1 MRILGID
8 PGIATIGLGTVE
20 MTTPTSMRATEWL
33 TIRTK
38 PMPLPERLAEI
49 AGDLAAFLHETRPD
63 VIVVEKLFF
72 ARNVRS
78 AMDVAHARGVIIA
91 TAAQQQCPILEP
103 TPLQLK
109 LAITGNG
116 RATKEDMQRML
127 LHLLRLREIPK
138 PDDAADALAL
148 AFYGTLHT
156 STSFPTATSSH
167 TRPSPTCH
175 SFPTAS
181 RGTRVAVMNTWNAES
196 RGRSNR

>member
-8 PGIATIGLGTVE
+8 PGLALIGLGTIE
-20 MTTPTSMRATEWL
+20 MTTPSDMRATDWL

-38 PMPLPERLAEI
+38 PMPLPERLREI
-49 AGDLAAFLHETRPD
+49 AQDLDAFFKETQPD
-63 VIVVEKLFF
+63 IIVIEKLFF

-78 AMDVAHARGVIIA
+78 AMDVAHARGVILA
-91 TAAQQQCPILEP
+91 SAACQECRILEP

-127 LHLLRLREIPK
+127 LHLLHLKDIPT

-156 STSFPTATSSH
+156 S
-167 TRPSPTCH
+167 SPLI
-175 SFPTAS
+175 A
-181 RGTRVAVMNTWNAES
+181 VA
-196 RGRSNR
+196 

>member
-20 MTTPTSMRATEWL
+20 MTATANIRAMEWL

-38 PMPLPERLAEI
+38 PMPLPDRLAEI
-49 AGDLAAFLHETRPD
+49 AGDLAAFLRETQPD
-63 VIVVEKLFF
+63 IIVIEKLFF
-72 ARNVRS
+72 ARNERS

-91 TAAQQQCPILEP
+91 AAAQRRCPILEP

-116 RATKEDMQRML
+116 RATKGDMQRML
-127 LHLLRLREIPK
+127 LHLLRLQEIPK

-148 AFYGTLHT
+148 AFYGTLHKQ
-156 STSFPTATSSH
+156 SSFIPGNQQTINVSS
-167 TRPSPTCH
+167 
-175 SFPTAS
+175 
-181 RGTRVAVMNTWNAES
+181 
-196 RGRSNR
+196 